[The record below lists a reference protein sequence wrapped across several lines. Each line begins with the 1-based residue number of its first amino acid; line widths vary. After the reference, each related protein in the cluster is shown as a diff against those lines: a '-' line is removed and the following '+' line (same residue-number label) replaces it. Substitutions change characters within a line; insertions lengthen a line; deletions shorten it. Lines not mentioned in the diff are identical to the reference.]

1 MNKFYAVKLL
11 QAGVQ
16 VGYLGFDEGEGEQEP
31 ILVDLEYAA
40 FYVVKED
47 VEYDAAKCVTEMVKY
62 TSKVVTV
69 SMTIGEQLLIT
80 FNR

>member
-11 QAGVQ
+11 QDGVE
-16 VGYLGFDEGEGEQEP
+16 VGYLGFDSEQEP
-31 ILVDLEYAA
+31 MLVDLQYAA

-69 SMTIGEQLLIT
+69 SMTIGEIAT
-80 FNR
+80 NIIYT

>member
-11 QAGVQ
+11 LDGVE
-16 VGYLGFDEGEGEQEP
+16 VGYLGFDGEQDP
-31 ILVDLEYAA
+31 MLVDLEYAA

-47 VEYDAAKCVTEMVKY
+47 VEYDAVKSTSELVKY

-69 SMTIGEQLLIT
+69 SMLVDE
-80 FNR
+80 

>member
-11 QAGVQ
+11 LDGVE
-16 VGYLGFDEGEGEQEP
+16 VGYLGFYGVQYP
-31 ILVDLEYAA
+31 KLVDLQYAA

-62 TSKVVTV
+62 TSKVVIV
-69 SMTIGEQLLIT
+69 YMFVEEE
-80 FNR
+80 

>member
-11 QAGVQ
+11 QDGVD
-16 VGYLGFDEGEGEQEP
+16 VGYLGFDP
-31 ILVDLEYAA
+31 MLVDLEYAA

-47 VEYDAAKCVTEMVKY
+47 VEYDAVKSTSELVKY

-69 SMTIGEQLLIT
+69 SMLVDE
-80 FNR
+80 

>member
-11 QAGVQ
+11 QDGVE
-16 VGYLGFDEGEGEQEP
+16 VGYLGFDGEHDP
-31 ILVDLEYAA
+31 MLVDLEYAA

-47 VEYDAAKCVTEMVKY
+47 VEYDAAKCVIEMVKY

-69 SMTIGEQLLIT
+69 YMFVDE
-80 FNR
+80 

>member
-1 MNKFYAVKLL
+1 MCACLRGSGVSKFYAVKLL
-11 QAGVQ
+11 QEGVD
-16 VGYLGFDEGEGEQEP
+16 VGYLGFDGEQNP
-31 ILVDLEYAA
+31 KLVDLQYAA

-69 SMTIGEQLLIT
+69 SMTIGD
-80 FNR
+80 

>member
-11 QAGVQ
+11 QDGVE
-16 VGYLGFDEGEGEQEP
+16 VGYLGFDSAQEP

-47 VEYDAAKCVTEMVKY
+47 VEYDAAKCVTELVKY
-62 TSKVVTV
+62 TSKIVTV
-69 SMTIGEQLLIT
+69 SMNVTE
-80 FNR
+80 

>member
-11 QAGVQ
+11 QDGSE
-16 VGYLGFDEGEGEQEP
+16 VGYLGFDAEQTP
-31 ILVDLEYAA
+31 MLVDIEYAA

-47 VEYDAAKCVTEMVKY
+47 VEYDAAKCVAEMVKY

-69 SMTIGEQLLIT
+69 SMIVGE
-80 FNR
+80 

>member
-11 QAGVQ
+11 QDGVD
-16 VGYLGFDEGEGEQEP
+16 VGYLGFDGEQDP
-31 ILVDLEYAA
+31 MLVDLEYAA

-47 VEYDAAKCVTEMVKY
+47 VEYDAAKATSELVKY

-69 SMTIGEQLLIT
+69 SMLVDE
-80 FNR
+80 

>member
-11 QAGVQ
+11 LDGVE
-16 VGYLGFDEGEGEQEP
+16 VGYLGFDSDYNP
-31 ILVDLEYAA
+31 MLVDLQYAA

-47 VEYDAAKCVTEMVKY
+47 VEYDAAKCVTEY

-69 SMTIGEQLLIT
+69 SMIVGD
-80 FNR
+80 

>member
-11 QAGVQ
+11 QAGVE
-16 VGYLGFDEGEGEQEP
+16 VGYLGFDGEQEP

-47 VEYDAAKCVTEMVKY
+47 VEYDAAKCVTEMIKY

-69 SMTIGEQLLIT
+69 SMFVGE
-80 FNR
+80 